1 MRQAQRKKEKDKI
14 AVALMLAFCVI
25 ALTSVFTIKSN
36 IDKINDSAAGN
47 LPVSDQLPA
56 DEPKTSPPEKTSAG
70 DNSPQAKDDSQ
81 VSAQVPVVDSAGKSG
96 QPEADGQSD
105 SSGFINPVRSDE
117 AYVTN
122 EFSIHRLIY
131 SVTLDQYMTHCGLD
145 IEAPED
151 TQVVALSSGTVT
163 AVYEDDRYGTSVEIT
178 HDDGL
183 VTIYSNLSTAEMV
196 ETGDT
201 VTAGQIIG
209 GVGSSGLFES
219 LEPAHLHLEMLK
231 DGVYVDPAEYIRFNQ

>member
-36 IDKINDSAAGN
+36 IDKINGSGGDVA
-47 LPVSDQLPA
+47 VSDQAPVNQKDAPPA
-56 DEPKTSPPEKTSAG
+56 EEKPSVLDPDA
-70 DNSPQAKDDSQ
+70 DP
-81 VSAQVPVVDSAGKSG
+81 VSNQIPVVDSAAEN
-96 QPEADGQSD
+96 QQVPEAST
-105 SSGFINPVRSDE
+105 FINPVRSND

-122 EFSIHRLIY
+122 EFSMDYLIY
-131 SVTLDQYMTHCGLD
+131 SVTLDQYMTHCGID

-151 TQVVALSSGTVT
+151 TQVVAMAPGTIT

-178 HDDGL
+178 HDDGMI
-183 VTIYSNLSTAEMV
+183 TIYSNLSTSDMV
-196 ETGDT
+196 EIGDT
-201 VTAGQIIG
+201 VEQGQIIS
-209 GVGSSGLFES
+209 GVGVSGLFES

-231 DGVYVDPAEYIRFNQ
+231 DGVYVDPAEYIKFNQ

>member
-36 IDKINDSAAGN
+36 IDKINGSGGDVA
-47 LPVSDQLPA
+47 VSDQAPVNQKDTPPA
-56 DEPKTSPPEKTSAG
+56 EENPSVLDPDADP
-70 DNSPQAKDDSQ
+70 
-81 VSAQVPVVDSAGKSG
+81 VSNQIPVVDSAAEN
-96 QPEADGQSD
+96 QQAPEAST
-105 SSGFINPVRSDE
+105 FINPVRSND

-122 EFSIHRLIY
+122 EFSMDYLIY
-131 SVTLDQYMTHCGLD
+131 SVTLDQYMTHCGID

-151 TQVVALSSGTVT
+151 TQVVAMAPGTIT

-178 HDDGL
+178 HDDGMI
-183 VTIYSNLSTAEMV
+183 TIYSNLSTSDMV
-196 ETGDT
+196 EIGDT
-201 VTAGQIIG
+201 VEQGQIIS
-209 GVGSSGLFES
+209 GVGVSGLFES

-231 DGVYVDPAEYIRFNQ
+231 DGVYVDPAEYIKFNQ

>member
-36 IDKINDSAAGN
+36 IDKINGSGGDVT
-47 LPVSDQLPA
+47 VSDQTPVGEKSAPPA
-56 DEPKTSPPEKTSAG
+56 EEKPSVLDPDA
-70 DNSPQAKDDSQ
+70 DP
-81 VSAQVPVVDSAGKSG
+81 VSNQIPVVESTPQNQPA
-96 QPEADGQSD
+96 PEASM
-105 SSGFINPVRSDE
+105 FINPVRSND

-122 EFSIHRLIY
+122 EFSMDYLIY
-131 SVTLDQYMTHCGLD
+131 SVTLDQYMTHCGID

-151 TQVVALSSGTVT
+151 TQVVAMALGTIT

-178 HDDGL
+178 HDDGMI
-183 VTIYSNLSTAEMV
+183 TIYSNLSTLDMV
-196 ETGDT
+196 EIGDT
-201 VTAGQIIG
+201 VEQGQIIS
-209 GVGSSGLFES
+209 GVGVSGLFES

-231 DGVYVDPAEYIRFNQ
+231 DGVYVDPAEYIKFNQ

>member
-36 IDKINDSAAGN
+36 IDKINGSGGDVT
-47 LPVSDQLPA
+47 VSDQTPVDEKDAPPA
-56 DEPKTSPPEKTSAG
+56 EEKPSVLDPDADT
-70 DNSPQAKDDSQ
+70 
-81 VSAQVPVVDSAGKSG
+81 VSGQIPVVESTPQNQPA
-96 QPEADGQSD
+96 PEASM
-105 SSGFINPVRSDE
+105 FINPVRSDE

-122 EFSIHRLIY
+122 EFSMDYLIY

-151 TQVVALSSGTVT
+151 TQVVAAAPGTVT

-178 HDDGL
+178 HDDGM
-183 VTIYSNLSTAEMV
+183 VTIYSNLSTSDMV

-201 VTAGQIIG
+201 VEQGQIIS
-209 GVGSSGLFES
+209 GVGVSGLFES

-231 DGVYVDPAEYIRFNQ
+231 DGVYVDPAEYIKFNQ